1 MKDKGEAIT
10 AVVLLGLGL
19 SAIIRALVI
28 GGSGFGSATC
38 QNSSPADCTL
48 SLFMVF
54 WIVAAILVGSVYLA
68 LLIRRGVRHRQTAV
82 DGRGLSFS
90 SCPDVYPYPLSER
103 ISRRK
108 IHFPRGD

>member
-38 QNSSPADCTL
+38 QNNSLGDCFL
-48 SLFMVF
+48 SLFVF
-54 WIVAAILVGSVYLA
+54 FWVAAAILVGSVYLA
-68 LLIRRGVRHRQTAV
+68 LLIRRGVRHRHPPTISSLPEASKS
-82 DGRGLSFS
+82 SFVS
-90 SCPDVYPYPLSER
+90 
-103 ISRRK
+103 
-108 IHFPRGD
+108 